1 MRAAGIPRGTA
12 AAYREVFADRRIL
25 AMNHAPLFHAGELA
39 VQQRAGTRALV
50 DGFAPN
56 MVRDAMPLQ
65 HQLFFAQLPTLF
77 VGSLDA
83 MRRPWASV
91 LSGTP
96 GFAEALDAR
105 HLRIRA
111 ARDAADPLSAHLAVG
126 DPIGLLGLEPN
137 TRRRNRLNGT
147 VTQLDAGRIEVQV
160 DASFGN
166 CPQYIQARE
175 PRPVEAAALPARPE
189 GAALSAEAAALVQ
202 AADTL
207 FIASASPHARGNAGA
222 DGVDV
227 SHRGGRPGF
236 VRIDT
241 LDGRS
246 VLTLP
251 DFRGNRLF
259 NTLGNVA
266 AHPHAGLLFIDY
278 ARGDLLQLTGDAELV
293 WDGPELQ
300 AFDGAQRLLK
310 VRVEAGVW
318 RPGALPLRWSPAQPA
333 SQLAQT
339 GAWR

>member
-1 MRAAGIPRGTA
+1 MRAAGIPRGA
-12 AAYREVFADRRIL
+12 AVAYRHVFAERWTL

-50 DGFAPN
+50 DSFAPQ

-65 HQLFFAQLPTLF
+65 HQQFFAQLPTLF

-83 MRRPWASV
+83 LRRPWASV
-91 LSGTP
+91 LVGTP
-96 GFAEALDAR
+96 GFIDALDAR

-111 ARDAADPLSAHLAVG
+111 PRDAVDPLSQHLSVG
-126 DPIGLLGLEPN
+126 DPIGLLGLEPQ

-147 VTQLDAGRIEVQV
+147 VTQLDARHIDVQV
-160 DASFGN
+160 DQSFGN

-175 PRPVEAAALPARPE
+175 PQRVEAAALPARPE
-189 GAALSAEAAALVQ
+189 GAALSADAAALVR

-241 LDGRS
+241 VDGHS
-246 VLTLP
+246 VLTVP

-259 NTLGNVA
+259 NTLGNIA

-278 ARGDLLQLTGDAELV
+278 ARGDVLQLTGDAELV
-293 WDGPELQ
+293 WDGTELL
-300 AFDGAQRLLK
+300 AFEGAQRLLRL
-310 VRVEAGVW
+310 RVEAGVW

>member
-1 MRAAGIPRGTA
+1 
-12 AAYREVFADRRIL
+12 
-25 AMNHAPLFHAGELA
+25 MNDAPLFHAGELA

-50 DGFAPN
+50 DGFAPR
-56 MVRDAMPLQ
+56 MLRDEMPLQ
-65 HQLFFAQLPTLF
+65 HQQFFAQLPTLF

-83 MRRPWASV
+83 LRRPWASV
-91 LSGTP
+91 LAGAP
-96 GFAEALDAR
+96 GFIDAQDAR

-111 ARDAADPLSAHLAVG
+111 PRDAADPLSRHLAVG
-126 DPIGLLGLEPN
+126 DPIGLLGLEPH

-147 VTQLDAGRIEVQV
+147 VTQLDARHIDVQV
-160 DASFGN
+160 DQSFGN

-175 PRPVEAAALPARPE
+175 PQRVEAAALPGRPE
-189 GAALSAEAAALVQ
+189 GAVLSAEAAALVQ

-241 LDGRS
+241 IDGHS
-246 VLTLP
+246 VLTVP

-259 NTLGNVA
+259 NTLGNIA

-278 ARGDLLQLTGDAELV
+278 ERGDVLQLTGDAELV
-293 WDGPELQ
+293 WDGPELA
-300 AFDGAQRLLK
+300 AFEGAQRLLRL
-310 VRVEAGVW
+310 RVEAGVW
-318 RPGALPLRWSPAQPA
+318 RPGALPLRWSPAEQA

-339 GAWR
+339 GAWPSMQA

>member
-1 MRAAGIPRGTA
+1 MRATGIPRCTA
-12 AAYREVFADRRIL
+12 VAYREVFADRRIL

-50 DGFAPN
+50 DSFAPH
-56 MVRDAMPLQ
+56 MLRDAMPLQ
-65 HQLFFAQLPTLF
+65 HQQFFAQLPTLF

-83 MRRPWASV
+83 LRRPWASV
-91 LSGTP
+91 LAGSP
-96 GFAEALDAR
+96 GFIDAQDAQ

-111 ARDAADPLSAHLAVG
+111 PRDAADPLSQHLAVG
-126 DPIGLLGLEPN
+126 DPIGLLGLEPQ

-147 VTQLDAGRIEVQV
+147 VTQLDAGHIDVQV
-160 DASFGN
+160 DQSFGN

-175 PRPVEAAALPARPE
+175 PQRVEGVALPGRPE
-189 GAALSAEAAALVQ
+189 GSALSADAAALVQ

-241 LDGRS
+241 VDGRS
-246 VLTLP
+246 VLTVP
-251 DFRGNRLF
+251 DFRGNRIF
-259 NTLGNVA
+259 NTLGNIA

-278 ARGDLLQLTGDAELV
+278 TRGDVLQLTGDAELV
-293 WDGPELQ
+293 WDGAELLT
-300 AFDGAQRLLK
+300 FEGAQRLLRL
-310 VRVEAGVW
+310 RVEAGVW

-339 GAWR
+339 GVWR